1 MLRRTLYCG
10 LLLMAPVLAQAAPPN
25 IVLILADD
33 LGFTDIQPFA
43 SEIATPSLAALA
55 DNGIRFTNHH
65 VAASCAPTRAML
77 LTGVDSHLNG
87 VPNIPEAMPP
97 SQRGR
102 NGYDGVLSHQVQ
114 TVATLLREHGYHTYV
129 SGKWHLGKDASRLP
143 DQRGFE
149 RSVILA
155 DSGADNWSQ
164 RPYLPMYRTAQWYKD
179 GQPHQLP
186 NEFYSSEYIV
196 DQAIAQ
202 IDSQHGDGQP
212 FFSYVA
218 FQAVHIPV
226 QVPAAYRAMYESH
239 YQQGWSALREQRY
252 RAAVAAGLVPPSTAL
267 TAMNSTADWTALS
280 NAQQRD
286 WARRMAVY
294 AGMVQAMD
302 HHIGRLVEH
311 LKALG
316 EYDNTVFVFMSDNG
330 PEPADPVARFGLPFV
345 LWMKAM
351 GFNTDYG
358 TLGERD
364 SYVVIGPGFASAA
377 ASPLSYYKY
386 YAGEGGLRVPMIIAG
401 AGVAAPGRQS
411 PALTHVTDIVPTLL
425 DLSGAAPPGDDYYQP
440 SGKSLLPV
448 LADQRERVRGEDD
461 ALGYELGGNA
471 ALFKGDYKLVK
482 NLPPAGDGR
491 WHLYNIVSDPGESR
505 DLSESMPERLAA
517 MLADYED
524 YARRNG
530 VLAVPDGYDQ
540 LQQVSWNSI
549 MARKTEWLSAGLLLF
564 VMVYGGLLWRRKRL
578 RG

>member
-1 MLRRTLYCG
+1 
-10 LLLMAPVLAQAAPPN
+10 
-25 IVLILADD
+25 
-33 LGFTDIQPFA
+33 
-43 SEIATPSLAALA
+43 
-55 DNGIRFTNHH
+55 
-65 VAASCAPTRAML
+65 
-77 LTGVDSHLNG
+77 
-87 VPNIPEAMPP
+87 
-97 SQRGR
+97 
-102 NGYDGVLSHQVQ
+102 
-114 TVATLLREHGYHTYV
+114 
-129 SGKWHLGKDASRLP
+129 
-143 DQRGFE
+143 
-149 RSVILA
+149 
-155 DSGADNWSQ
+155 
-164 RPYLPMYRTAQWYKD
+164 
-179 GQPHQLP
+179 
-186 NEFYSSEYIV
+186 
-196 DQAIAQ
+196 
-202 IDSQHGDGQP
+202 
-212 FFSYVA
+212 
-218 FQAVHIPV
+218 
-226 QVPAAYRAMYESH
+226 
-239 YQQGWSALREQRY
+239 
-252 RAAVAAGLVPPSTAL
+252 
-267 TAMNSTADWTALS
+267 
-280 NAQQRD
+280 
-286 WARRMAVY
+286 
-294 AGMVQAMD
+294 
-302 HHIGRLVEH
+302 
-311 LKALG
+311 
-316 EYDNTVFVFMSDNG
+316 
-330 PEPADPVARFGLPFV
+330 
-345 LWMKAM
+345 M

-358 TLGERD
+358 SLGERD

-440 SGKSLLPV
+440 TGKSLLPV

-505 DLSESMPERLAA
+505 DLSESMPERLAT

-564 VMVYGGLLWRRKRL
+564 VLVYGGLLWRRKRL